1 MTAEIITIGDEI
13 LIGQIVDTNSAWL
26 GEKLGE
32 HGFRVMRIT
41 SVSDGA
47 EEISAS
53 VAEAMKRTKL
63 VIVTGG
69 LGPTKDDITKHTLA
83 GLFNSKLTIHEPTLR
98 FLEDY
103 LGRRG
108 VDLNQM
114 NRDQAMMP
122 DRCKVIT
129 NSNGTAPGMW
139 FEQDDSVV
147 ISLPGV
153 PYEMK
158 SIMEEFGFS
167 MIAEHFGIQNVV
179 HKTVLTFGLPE
190 SMLAERIEAWENAL
204 PKSIK
209 LAYLPNP
216 SGVKLRLSC
225 YDGKFSREDIDRRFV
240 ELQKIIG
247 DVYLGEMPVSVES
260 EVARMLCEKSKTLS
274 IAESCTGGYLSS
286 KFTALSG
293 SSRYFLGGVV
303 SYSNQ
308 VKIDTLGVSAETLER
323 YGAVSEEVA
332 REMAEGVRR
341 ITGSDYSIATT
352 GIAGPTGATENKPV
366 GLVYIA
372 WATPEGVFVKR
383 MVFGNLREQNIQRAT
398 AQAINLLRLDLL

>member
-47 EEISAS
+47 QEIAAS

-63 VIVTGG
+63 VIITGG

-83 GLFNSKLTIHEPTLR
+83 KFFNSKLTIHEPTLK

-103 LGRRG
+103 LGGRG
-108 VDLNQM
+108 VDLNQL
-114 NRDQAMMP
+114 NKDQAMLP
-122 DRCKVIT
+122 DKCKVVT

-139 FEQDDSVV
+139 FEQDGAVV

-158 SIMEEFGFS
+158 NIMEEYGFM

-179 HKTVLTFGLPE
+179 HKTILTFGLPE
-190 SMLAERIEAWENAL
+190 SMLAEKIEGWENAL

-225 YDGKFSREDIDRRFV
+225 YDGAFSRKEIDERFS
-240 ELQKIIG
+240 ELQTIIG
-247 DVYLGEMPVSVES
+247 DVYLGEMPVSLES
-260 EVARMLCEKSKTLS
+260 EVARMLCEKGKTLS

-286 KFTALSG
+286 RFTAMSG
-293 SSRYFLGGVV
+293 SSQYFLGGVV

-308 VKIDTLGVSAETLER
+308 MKEVTLGVSAETLEQ

-341 ITGSDYSIATT
+341 ITGSDFSIATT
-352 GIAGPTGATENKPV
+352 GIAGPTGATEHKPV

-372 WATPEGVFVKR
+372 LATPKGVYVKR

-398 AQAINLLRLDLL
+398 AQAINSLRLDLL